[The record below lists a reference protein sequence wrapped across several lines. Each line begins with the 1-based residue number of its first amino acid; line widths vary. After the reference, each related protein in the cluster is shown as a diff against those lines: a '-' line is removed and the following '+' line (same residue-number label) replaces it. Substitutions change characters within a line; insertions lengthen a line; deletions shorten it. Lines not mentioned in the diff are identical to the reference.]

1 MRTVLVAASI
11 AAAVGGTLATK
22 VLLTERAEDPYSRD
36 YLLVAQRAPDTLLS
50 LISAALPACLSDSA
64 RSYLSEVV
72 VADLAAKTL
81 FKSGVLMAE
90 GRTAEERSNELR
102 TYVLDESR
110 ALSPTQSAT
119 YLSLLKGKLL
129 GPDKM
134 LCVYSAVRASYE
146 RRIDLKAISWDLRI

>member
-1 MRTVLVAASI
+1 MRTVFVAASI
-11 AAAVGGTLATK
+11 AAAIAGTLTTQA
-22 VLLTERAEDPYSRD
+22 LFTEGAEDRYSRD

-50 LISAALPACLSDSA
+50 VISASLPACLSESA
-64 RSYLSEVV
+64 RPYLSEVI

-90 GRTAEERSNELR
+90 GRTAEDRSNELR
-102 TYVLDESR
+102 TYVLGESG
-110 ALSPTQSAT
+110 ALSPTQRAT
-119 YLSLLKGKLL
+119 YLSLLKGELL

-146 RRIDLKAISWDLRI
+146 RRVDLKAISWDLRI